1 MAYVTEPTQEV
12 VDLVIVGFG
21 PVGATLAGLAALRG
35 MSVVIL
41 ERDTEI
47 FDLPRAVQ
55 CDHEILRI
63 LQELGIADEILADT
77 VVNDGIAFLTADRR
91 DLLRLTLPGVAP
103 TGWPPSVFFHQP
115 TFEAVLRRRVIALGA
130 EVRLGVAV
138 VDLAQSDEGVTA
150 TLDDAS
156 TVRARYAVGCD
167 GARSSTRTVVGGALV
182 DTGFEESWLVVDL
195 ILSGPISDL
204 PTRCYQV
211 CDPARPHTL
220 VPMPGDRFR
229 FEFMLLAD
237 ETAESI

>member
-47 FDLPRAVQ
+47 FDLRVLVNGEPQKR
-55 CDHEILRI
+55 
-63 LQELGIADEILADT
+63 ADEILADT

-220 VPMPGDRFR
+220 VPMPGDRIR